1 MTWNIIATIENL
13 CHLDIKERLMFIRK
27 LLCNPFKKP
36 LDLLAGDAVFLFT
49 LLTQSVRP
57 SLVTCPSLH

>member
-13 CHLDIKERLMFIRK
+13 WYLDIKERLMFIRK

-36 LDLLAGDAVFLFT
+36 LDLLAGDADSFFVHPLNT
-49 LLTQSVRP
+49 VS
-57 SLVTCPSLH
+57 

>member
-36 LDLLAGDAVFLFT
+36 LDLLAGDTDSFFIHFLNT
-49 LLTQSVRP
+49 VS
-57 SLVTCPSLH
+57 

>member
-13 CHLDIKERLMFIRK
+13 CHYERLMFIRK

-36 LDLLAGDAVFLFT
+36 LDLLAGDTDSFFIH
-49 LLTQSVRP
+49 LLNTVS
-57 SLVTCPSLH
+57 